1 MVDMTG
7 PVPNPRTEGTI
18 MRLYEVVYILDPAL
32 LEDAVTAKL
41 EKIHELATSKGGE
54 ISAVDHWGTRQF
66 AYPINKQSSGY
77 YVVAHFTAA
86 PEALPEYE
94 RLIRLD
100 LEIMRYLLVVS
111 EGELT
116 SGASVLGEERP
127 RPAADGR
134 EEDEDERDEREP
146 EEEEEEEVAEEAHNR
161 VGPAEFSGPRG
172 RRRRME
178 GPPIL
183 VLDYK
188 DVGTISHFM
197 TEQGKILPK
206 RTTKVS
212 AAFQRQLGR
221 AVKRARYLGLVPY
234 TRRTEG

>member
-1 MVDMTG
+1 
-7 PVPNPRTEGTI
+7 

-54 ISAVDHWGTRQF
+54 ITAMDHWGTRQL

-77 YVVAHFTAA
+77 YVVAQFTAA

-94 RLIRLD
+94 RLLKLD
-100 LEIMRYLLVVS
+100 LEVMRYLLVVS

-116 SGASVLGEERP
+116 SGTSVLGEERP
-127 RPAADGR
+127 RSKAQG
-134 EEDEDERDEREP
+134 
-146 EEEEEEEVAEEAHNR
+146 EEEEEDEHEEDAPEEQESEEEAQNR
-161 VGPAEFSGPRG
+161 VGPPEFSGPRG

-188 DVGTISHFM
+188 DVGTLSHFM

-212 AAFQRQLGR
+212 AGFQRKLGR
-221 AVKRARYLGLVPY
+221 AVKRARYLALVPY

>member
-1 MVDMTG
+1 
-7 PVPNPRTEGTI
+7 

-41 EKIHELATSKGGE
+41 ENFHELVTSKGGE
-54 ISAVDHWGTRQF
+54 VSAIDHWGTRQL
-66 AYPINKQSSGY
+66 AYPINKLSAGY
-77 YVVAHFTAA
+77 YVVAQFTAA
-86 PEALPEYE
+86 PDALPEYE
-94 RLIRLD
+94 RLLKLD
-100 LEIMRYLLVVS
+100 GEVMRYLMVVS

-116 SGASVLGEERP
+116 SGASVLGEPRP
-127 RPAADGR
+127 RAASENDDRDEDELDEDEPR
-134 EEDEDERDEREP
+134 EEDV
-146 EEEEEEEVAEEAHNR
+146 EEEPHNR
-161 VGPAEFSGPRG
+161 AGPPEFSGPRG

-188 DVGTISHFM
+188 DVGTLSHFM

-212 AAFQRQLGR
+212 AGFQRQLGR
-221 AVKRARYLGLVPY
+221 AVKRARYLALVPY
-234 TRRTEG
+234 TQRTEG

>member
-1 MVDMTG
+1 
-7 PVPNPRTEGTI
+7 

-32 LEDAVTAKL
+32 PEDAVTAKL
-41 EKIHELATSKGGE
+41 EKLHELVTCKGGE
-54 ISAVDHWGTRQF
+54 VAAVDHWGTRQL
-66 AYPINKQSSGY
+66 AYPINKLSAGY
-77 YVVAHFTAA
+77 YVVSHFTAA

-94 RLIRLD
+94 RLLKLD
-100 LEIMRYLLVVS
+100 LEVMRYLLVVS

-116 SGASVLGEERP
+116 SGASVLGEARP
-127 RPAADGR
+127 RSAVDGD
-134 EEDEDERDEREP
+134 EEDEDEQDQDDP
-146 EEEEEEEVAEEAHNR
+146 EEQEVDQESHSR

-188 DVGTISHFM
+188 DVGTLSHFV

-212 AAFQRQLGR
+212 ASFQRQLGR
-221 AVKRARYLGLVPY
+221 AVKRARYLALVPY

>member
-1 MVDMTG
+1 
-7 PVPNPRTEGTI
+7 

-41 EKIHELATSKGGE
+41 EKLHELVTSKGGE
-54 ISAVDHWGTRQF
+54 VSAIDHWGTRQL
-66 AYPINKQSSGY
+66 AYPINKLSSGY

-86 PEALPEYE
+86 PDALPEYE
-94 RLIRLD
+94 RLLKLD
-100 LEIMRYLLVVS
+100 GEVMRYLMVVS

-116 SGASVLGEERP
+116 SGASVLGEARP
-127 RPAADGR
+127 RPANED
-134 EEDEDERDEREP
+134 EERDEDEPDEDEAEQ
-146 EEEEEEEVAEEAHNR
+146 EELEEEVRNR
-161 VGPAEFSGPRG
+161 PGPPEFSGPRG

-188 DVGTISHFM
+188 DVGTLSHFM

-212 AAFQRQLGR
+212 AGFQRQLGR
-221 AVKRARYLGLVPY
+221 AVKRARYLALVPY

>member
-1 MVDMTG
+1 
-7 PVPNPRTEGTI
+7 

-41 EKIHELATSKGGE
+41 EKLHELVTSKGGE
-54 ISAVDHWGTRQF
+54 VSAIDHWGTRQL
-66 AYPINKQSSGY
+66 AYPINKLSAGY

-94 RLIRLD
+94 RLLQLD
-100 LEIMRYLLVVS
+100 LEVMRYLMVVS

-116 SGASVLGEERP
+116 SGASVLGEARP
-127 RPAADGR
+127 RSAS
-134 EEDEDERDEREP
+134 EDEDRDEDDRDEDEP
-146 EEEEEEEVAEEAHNR
+146 EQAGEAEEEAHNR
-161 VGPAEFSGPRG
+161 PGPPEFSGPRG

-188 DVGTISHFM
+188 DVGTLSHFL

-212 AAFQRQLGR
+212 AGFQRQLGR
-221 AVKRARYLGLVPY
+221 AVKRARYLALVPY
-234 TRRTEG
+234 TRRGEG

>member
-1 MVDMTG
+1 
-7 PVPNPRTEGTI
+7 
-18 MRLYEVVYILDPAL
+18 MRVYEVVYILDPAL

-41 EKIHELATSKGGE
+41 DKLHELVTSKGGE
-54 ISAVDHWGTRQF
+54 VSAVDHWGTRQLS
-66 AYPINKQSSGY
+66 YPINKLSAGY
-77 YVVAHFTAA
+77 YVVAHFTSA
-86 PEALPEYE
+86 PDALPEYE
-94 RLIRLD
+94 RLLKLD
-100 LEIMRYLLVVS
+100 AEVMRYLLVVN

-116 SGASVLGEERP
+116 NGASVLGEARP
-127 RPAADGR
+127 RAT
-134 EEDEDERDEREP
+134 EEGDESDEDEQEEDDP
-146 EEEEEEEVAEEAHNR
+146 EEAEVEEEAHNR
-161 VGPAEFSGPRG
+161 AGPQDFSGPRG

-188 DVGTISHFM
+188 DVGTLSHFI

-212 AAFQRQLGR
+212 AGFQRQLGR
-221 AVKRARYLGLVPY
+221 AVKRARYLALVPY

>member
-1 MVDMTG
+1 
-7 PVPNPRTEGTI
+7 
-18 MRLYEVVYILDPAL
+18 MRLYEVVYILDPAI

-41 EKIHELATSKGGE
+41 DKLHELVTSKGGE
-54 ISAVDHWGTRQF
+54 VSAVDHWGTRQLS
-66 AYPINKQSSGY
+66 YPINKLSAGY
-77 YVVAHFTAA
+77 YVVAHFTSA
-86 PEALPEYE
+86 PDALPEYE
-94 RLIRLD
+94 RLLKLD
-100 LEIMRYLLVVS
+100 AEVMRYLLVVN

-116 SGASVLGEERP
+116 NGASVLGEARP
-127 RPAADGR
+127 RATKEGD
-134 EEDEDERDEREP
+134 ESDEDEQEEDDP
-146 EEEEEEEVAEEAHNR
+146 EEAEVEEEAHNR
-161 VGPAEFSGPRG
+161 AGPQDFSGPRG

-188 DVGTISHFM
+188 DVGTLSHFI

-212 AAFQRQLGR
+212 AGFQRQLGR
-221 AVKRARYLGLVPY
+221 AVKRARYLALVPY

>member
-1 MVDMTG
+1 
-7 PVPNPRTEGTI
+7 

-32 LEDAVTAKL
+32 LEDAVTVKL
-41 EKIHELATSKGGE
+41 EKLHELVTSKGGE
-54 ISAVDHWGTRQF
+54 VSAIDHWGTRQL
-66 AYPINKQSSGY
+66 AYPIDKLSTGY

-94 RLIRLD
+94 RLLKLD
-100 LEIMRYLLVVS
+100 GEVMRYLLVVS

-116 SGASVLGEERP
+116 SGASVLGEARP
-127 RPAADGR
+127 RATAEGAERD
-134 EEDEDERDEREP
+134 EDEDEQEEDEP
-146 EEEEEEEVAEEAHNR
+146 QEEEVEEEAHNR
-161 VGPAEFSGPRG
+161 AGPPEFSGPRG

-188 DVGTISHFM
+188 DVGTLSHFM

-212 AAFQRQLGR
+212 AGFQRQLGR
-221 AVKRARYLGLVPY
+221 AVKRARYLALVPY

>member
-1 MVDMTG
+1 
-7 PVPNPRTEGTI
+7 

-41 EKIHELATSKGGE
+41 EKLHELVTSKGGE
-54 ISAVDHWGTRQF
+54 VSAIDHWGTRQL
-66 AYPINKQSSGY
+66 AYPINKLSAGY
-77 YVVAHFTAA
+77 YVVAHFTSA
-86 PEALPEYE
+86 PDALPEYE
-94 RLIRLD
+94 RLLKLD
-100 LEIMRYLLVVS
+100 GDVMRYLLVVS

-116 SGASVLGEERP
+116 NGASVLGEPRP
-127 RPAADGR
+127 RRTKEGDESDEDEQ
-134 EEDEDERDEREP
+134 EEDEP
-146 EEEEEEEVAEEAHNR
+146 EAAQVEEEAHDR
-161 VGPAEFSGPRG
+161 SGPQDFSGPRG

-178 GPPIL
+178 GPPII

-188 DVGTISHFM
+188 DVGTLSHFM

-212 AAFQRQLGR
+212 ARFQRRLGR
-221 AVKRARYLGLVPY
+221 AVKRARYLALVPY

>member
-1 MVDMTG
+1 
-7 PVPNPRTEGTI
+7 

-41 EKIHELATSKGGE
+41 EKLHELVTSKGGE
-54 ISAVDHWGTRQF
+54 VSAIDHWGTRQL
-66 AYPINKQSSGY
+66 AYPINKLSSGY

-86 PEALPEYE
+86 PDALPEYE
-94 RLIRLD
+94 RLLKLD
-100 LEIMRYLLVVS
+100 GEVMRYLMVVS

-116 SGASVLGEERP
+116 SGASVLGEARP
-127 RPAADGR
+127 RAANEDAER
-134 EEDEDERDEREP
+134 DEDEPDEDEA
-146 EEEEEEEVAEEAHNR
+146 EEEELEEEVRNR
-161 VGPAEFSGPRG
+161 PGPPEFSGPRG

-188 DVGTISHFM
+188 DVGTLSHFM

-212 AAFQRQLGR
+212 AGFQRQLGR
-221 AVKRARYLGLVPY
+221 AVKRARYLALVPY

>member
-1 MVDMTG
+1 
-7 PVPNPRTEGTI
+7 
-18 MRLYEVVYILDPAL
+18 MRLYKVVYILDPAL

-54 ISAVDHWGTRQF
+54 VSAIDHWGTRQL
-66 AYPINKQSSGY
+66 AYPIDKQSSGY
-77 YVVAHFTAA
+77 YVVAQFTAA

-94 RLIRLD
+94 RLVKLD
-100 LEIMRYLLVVS
+100 LEVMRYLLVVS

-116 SGASVLGEERP
+116 SGTSVLGEERP
-127 RPAADGR
+127 RKAVQGDEE
-134 EEDEDERDEREP
+134 EEDEQEEDEP
-146 EEEEEEEVAEEAHNR
+146 EEQESEEEAQNR
-161 VGPAEFSGPRG
+161 VGPPEFSGPRG

-188 DVGTISHFM
+188 DVGTLSHFM

-212 AAFQRQLGR
+212 AGFQRKLGR
-221 AVKRARYLGLVPY
+221 AVKRARYLALVPY